1 MKYAASARRERG
13 GRRRRFSCWAKRRK
27 RRRPSISCR
36 HRLSTGSALRSNGNG
51 CTAPGSLRPTAACR
65 SFRFMKSSRRDFRWA
80 WPMCRNCRRSCPARS
95 KQWAQLRERGESA
108 MEFCKKLISSCWIG
122 RGRSAIAVV
131 LVMLIALGLIAPP
144 PAKAQLGA
152 LTVTIAAAAVVSLI
166 TNTIGSLLGT
176 SNGLLGSI
184 NDFMQALVS
193 LWEDVVYPINLI
205 NQARAMVNQLVA
217 QFRGLVA
224 AIDNVNVHSATLPNP
239 TALEAIMRNGS
250 VADFAQFDQAFR
262 TTDQPLPPVTDID
275 PGDRQRVD
283 MSDALAMD
291 TLKALKASDQ
301 VVGQTLQASQI
312 IEDEAA
318 QAAPGSAAF
327 LTGAGLI
334 AAVENQAMMQRM
346 LAAEL
351 REEAAI
357 LAHTNAIRKRQADM
371 ANQFRQDTTTLFK

>member
-1 MKYAASARRERG
+1 
-13 GRRRRFSCWAKRRK
+13 
-27 RRRPSISCR
+27 
-36 HRLSTGSALRSNGNG
+36 
-51 CTAPGSLRPTAACR
+51 
-65 SFRFMKSSRRDFRWA
+65 
-80 WPMCRNCRRSCPARS
+80 
-95 KQWAQLRERGESA
+95 
-108 MEFCKKLISSCWIG
+108 
-122 RGRSAIAVV
+122 
-131 LVMLIALGLIAPP
+131 
-144 PAKAQLGA
+144 
-152 LTVTIAAAAVVSLI
+152 
-166 TNTIGSLLGT
+166 
-176 SNGLLGSI
+176 
-184 NDFMQALVS
+184 MQALVS

-205 NQARAMVNQLVA
+205 NQARAMVTQLVA

-239 TALEAIMRNGS
+239 TASKRSCAMGPWRI
-250 VADFAQFDQAFR
+250 
-262 TTDQPLPPVTDID
+262 LPSSTKRSGRPTSHF
-275 PGDRQRVD
+275 PGDGHRSRRP
-283 MSDALAMD
+283 AACRHERRACND

>member
-1 MKYAASARRERG
+1 
-13 GRRRRFSCWAKRRK
+13 
-27 RRRPSISCR
+27 
-36 HRLSTGSALRSNGNG
+36 
-51 CTAPGSLRPTAACR
+51 
-65 SFRFMKSSRRDFRWA
+65 
-80 WPMCRNCRRSCPARS
+80 
-95 KQWAQLRERGESA
+95 
-108 MEFCKKLISSCWIG
+108 MEFCKKLVSSCLIG
-122 RGRSAIAVV
+122 RRRSTIAVV
-131 LVMLIALGLIAPP
+131 LVMLIALGLITPP

-152 LTVTIAAAAVVSLI
+152 IAVTIAAAAVVSLI

-239 TALEAIMRNGS
+239 TVLETLMRNGS

-262 TTDQPLPPVTDID
+262 TTYQPLPPVTDID

-301 VVGQTLQASQI
+301 VVGQTLQAAQI

>member
-1 MKYAASARRERG
+1 
-13 GRRRRFSCWAKRRK
+13 
-27 RRRPSISCR
+27 
-36 HRLSTGSALRSNGNG
+36 
-51 CTAPGSLRPTAACR
+51 
-65 SFRFMKSSRRDFRWA
+65 
-80 WPMCRNCRRSCPARS
+80 
-95 KQWAQLRERGESA
+95 

-122 RGRSAIAVV
+122 RGRSTIATV
-131 LVMLIALGLIAPP
+131 LVMLVALGLIAPP

-152 LTVTIAAAAVVSLI
+152 IAVTIAAAAVVSLI

-239 TALEAIMRNGS
+239 TALETIMRNGS

-262 TTDQPLPPVTDID
+262 TTYQPLPPVTDID

>member
-1 MKYAASARRERG
+1 
-13 GRRRRFSCWAKRRK
+13 
-27 RRRPSISCR
+27 
-36 HRLSTGSALRSNGNG
+36 
-51 CTAPGSLRPTAACR
+51 
-65 SFRFMKSSRRDFRWA
+65 
-80 WPMCRNCRRSCPARS
+80 
-95 KQWAQLRERGESA
+95 
-108 MEFCKKLISSCWIG
+108 MEFCKRLVSSCLIG
-122 RGRSAIAVV
+122 RGRSTIAVILAVAIAF
-131 LVMLIALGLIAPP
+131 ALIAPP
-144 PAKAQLGA
+144 PAVAQIGA
-152 LTVTIAAAAVVSLI
+152 IAVTAAAAAVVSLI
-166 TNTIGSLLGT
+166 TNTIGALLGS

-184 NDFMQALVS
+184 NGFVQALAN
-193 LWEDVVYPINLI
+193 LWQNVVYPINLI
-205 NQARAMVNQLVA
+205 NQARMMVNQLIV

-224 AIDNVNVHSATLPNP
+224 AIDNVNVRSTTLPNP
-239 TALEAIMRNGS
+239 SSLEVIMRNRS

-262 TTDQPLPPVTDID
+262 TTFQPLPPAPDIH

-301 VVGQTLQASQI
+301 VVVQTLQAAQI

-318 QAAPGSAAF
+318 QAAPGSAAY

-334 AAVENQAMMQRM
+334 AAVENQATMQRM